1 MKESTRQK
9 KFSRLIQREI
19 GEILL
24 EDRKGILNNKMVSI
38 VQVKMS
44 PDLAIAKIYL
54 SMMLEQEKERILEN
68 INNRKSEIRKILGN
82 KIGKQVR
89 VVPEL
94 IFFIDTVEEDA
105 TRIENLIDSL
115 EIPPE
120 PGE

>member
-1 MKESTRQK
+1 
-9 KFSRLIQREI
+9 
-19 GEILL
+19 
-24 EDRKGILNNKMVSI
+24 
-38 VQVKMS
+38 MS

>member
-9 KFSRLIQREI
+9 KFSRLVQREI

-54 SMMLEQEKERILEN
+54 SMLLEQEKERILEN

-82 KIGKQVR
+82 RIGNQVR
-89 VVPEL
+89 VIPEL
-94 IFFIDTVEEDA
+94 IFFIDTVEEEA
-105 TRIENLIDSL
+105 NRIESLIDSL

-120 PGE
+120 PKE

>member
-9 KFSRLIQREI
+9 KFSRLVQREI

-24 EDRKGILNNKMVSI
+24 QDRKGILNHKLVSV

-54 SMMLEQEKERILEN
+54 SMLLEKDKEGTLEN

-89 VVPEL
+89 VIPEL
-94 IFFIDTVEEDA
+94 LFFIDIVEEEA
-105 TRIENLIDSL
+105 NRIESLIDSL

-120 PGE
+120 PEE